1 MHIVECLGG
10 EDFIDSVAHDHCCD
24 VMSAQ
29 ASYLIVCDEQVIK
42 VLVSLAMI
50 ERASEIQSIE
60 VVSAT
65 ALQVIF
71 QHGYKDLRI
80 ILPEC
85 VCEETVHAYFDV
97 AKRELIIKCDFE
109 AMSSTNRV

>member
-65 ALQVIF
+65 ALQASTFVKMNSCNHCSQCNRSF
-71 QHGYKDLRI
+71 
-80 ILPEC
+80 
-85 VCEETVHAYFDV
+85 
-97 AKRELIIKCDFE
+97 
-109 AMSSTNRV
+109 SSTDTKI